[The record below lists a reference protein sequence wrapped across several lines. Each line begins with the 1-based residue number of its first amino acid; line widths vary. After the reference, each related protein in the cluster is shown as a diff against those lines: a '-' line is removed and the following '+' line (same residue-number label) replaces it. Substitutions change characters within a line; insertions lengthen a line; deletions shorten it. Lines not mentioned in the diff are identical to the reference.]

1 MRSFGKGL
9 VFPIAGAIK
18 RSHVAGRSTI
28 AVQMNIRMSDDRRR
42 DEERQGG
49 TQLADRPKLK
59 KPPLYK
65 VLLHNDDYTTRE
77 FVVLVLR
84 DIFRKSES
92 DAVQIMMHVHNNG
105 VGIAGVYTYEVA
117 EAKVDKTMN
126 LARKFEFPLQMT
138 LEAE

>member
-1 MRSFGKGL
+1 MR
-9 VFPIAGAIK
+9 
-18 RSHVAGRSTI
+18 
-28 AVQMNIRMSDDRRR
+28 IRMSDERRPDR
-42 DEERQGG
+42 ERQGG
-49 TQLADRPKLK
+49 TQLQERPKLK

-126 LARKFEFPLQMT
+126 LARQFEFPLQMT